1 MSFNVMVKNGQGVQL
16 QCGSV
21 KTAVKQATRL
31 LGCKKSTLNFLSI
44 ATASGEGFDVY
55 LFDNRQADEAYWL
68 AALKPTTEVLASGL
82 VPQ

>member
-1 MSFNVMVKNGQGVQL
+1 MSFNVMVKDGQGVQL
-16 QCGSV
+16 QCGSI
-21 KTAVKQATRL
+21 KSAVKQATRL
-31 LGCKKSTLNFLSI
+31 LGCKKSTLHFISI
-44 ATASGEGFDVY
+44 ATAEGGWDAY